1 MVVVEMT
8 VETVA
13 VAIEVIVETVAVEMI
28 VETVADDSKE
38 ETVAVAIEMIQ
49 TLEIGIA
56 INVITQISHSE
67 MNVIDVVNLVHKVA
81 DVEMTEETV
90 VVEMTVETVAVA
102 IEVTVETV
110 AVAIEVTVE
119 TVAVAIEMIQTLEI
133 GIAINVIIQISHSE
147 MNVIDVANLVHKV
160 AVVETVVVEMI
171 VETVAVA
178 IEVTVETV
186 AVAIEM
192 IVVLNRHMQIMIG
205 IAINVV
211 TQISHSE
218 MNVIDV
224 ESLDHKVEE
233 ALDLV
238 EIQIAQVEENVDHVK
253 TVGMGLVETV
263 EMGLVETV
271 EMGLVETVE
280 MGQEI
285 LICVDQKAKGRVM
298 HTIAHLNQ

>member
-1 MVVVEMT
+1 
-8 VETVA
+8 
-13 VAIEVIVETVAVEMI
+13 
-28 VETVADDSKE
+28 
-38 ETVAVAIEMIQ
+38 
-49 TLEIGIA
+49 
-56 INVITQISHSE
+56 
-67 MNVIDVVNLVHKVA
+67 
-81 DVEMTEETV
+81 
-90 VVEMTVETVAVA
+90 
-102 IEVTVETV
+102 
-110 AVAIEVTVE
+110 
-119 TVAVAIEMIQTLEI
+119 
-133 GIAINVIIQISHSE
+133 
-147 MNVIDVANLVHKV
+147 
-160 AVVETVVVEMI
+160 
-171 VETVAVA
+171 
-178 IEVTVETV
+178 
-186 AVAIEM
+186 
-192 IVVLNRHMQIMIG
+192 MQIMIG

-271 EMGLVETVE
+271 EMG
-280 MGQEI
+280 QEI